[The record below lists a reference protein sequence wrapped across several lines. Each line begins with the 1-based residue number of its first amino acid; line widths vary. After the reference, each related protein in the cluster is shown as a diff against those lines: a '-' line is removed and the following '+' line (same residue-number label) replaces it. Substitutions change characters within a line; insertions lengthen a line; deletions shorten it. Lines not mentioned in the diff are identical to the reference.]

1 MKKLFFCAAALLAA
15 ISFSACS
22 DDDETSLTASPD
34 TIAGTWKI
42 AHEEGWIIDDGEK
55 ETWSD
60 DFPDENGWY
69 FTITF
74 DKNSFISTEYEGGD
88 EIDREIGTYSISGNT
103 LTLKKD
109 YYSNESD
116 KYEIRKLTESEL
128 VLLDIYE
135 DWFEETLTLK
145 RIK

>member
-15 ISFSACS
+15 ISFAACS
-22 DDDETSLTASPD
+22 DDDETNLTASPD

-74 DKNSFISTEYEGGD
+74 DKNSSIISTEYEGGN
-88 EIDREIGTYSISGNT
+88 EIGREIGTYSISGNT
-103 LTLKKD
+103 LTLKD
-109 YYSNESD
+109 DYSNESSC
-116 KYEIRKLTESEL
+116 EIRKLTESEL

-135 DWFEETLTLK
+135 DSFEETLTFK